1 MYLDQKA
8 FGKRLQEARKAKKW
22 TQEELS
28 QRVRVGRQHIS
39 KIERGEIT
47 CSLDVL
53 LDLSE
58 ELEVS
63 TDYLLKGHRLL
74 DKKEVVEELKKL
86 TKQMVII
93 TESIQD

>member
-8 FGKRLQEARKAKKW
+8 FGKRLQEARKAKKL

-28 QRVRVGRQHIS
+28 ERVHVGRQHIS

-53 LDLSE
+53 LELSE
-58 ELEVS
+58 ELEIS
-63 TDYLLKGHRLL
+63 IDYLLKGSYIV
-74 DKKEVVEELKKL
+74 DKKTMLYELKE
-86 TKQMVII
+86 I
-93 TESIQD
+93 TERLMIMTKSIE